1 MKRLLAFC
9 LAILFCLSFS
19 GCYLDDFTSS
29 EQDKLYDSAIKIFKE
44 YLAKTDPKAKIKEVS
59 SVKYLGENHQ
69 MQLTEF
75 VSGEYQSGSKKLK
88 FAVNTKTGDI
98 YTSERTGLYAE
109 KAAALVNDM
118 LGLQWTAVK
127 PDVYISSLVDMHGKK
142 PPIGGRDSKEGREL
156 RGVLPVT
163 VKDMD
168 AFAKDSLKNKNYS
181 VDLHFIYTGAPLRP
195 RAAMETAAEQ
205 FGSRVRLDLQRFP
218 DALKNDVEA
227 ASRAAWG
234 ENPQWPVNGHD
245 SLAVETLTV
254 YGNDKFEHKQ
264 WQDYKGKA
272 PFTIHYPARTL
283 VREKQKDGSYQEQE
297 SRFDI
302 TRDMQIKQNGQQFE
316 FVTRDNRKIKYFVLM
331 DSLAPADNVTAIAAR
346 NRKFHDAAFNEFG
359 WHPVLGRWCIGQK
372 NHKTGRSVNQLYAME
387 ENDLI
392 IIGNE
397 GLAKLKPKQKEP
409 EKK

>member
-1 MKRLLAFC
+1 MKRLLTFC

-29 EQDKLYDSAIKIFKE
+29 EQDKQYDSAIKIFKE
-44 YLAKTDPKAKIKEVS
+44 YLAKTDPNAKIKEVS

-69 MQLTEF
+69 LQLTEF

-98 YTSERTGLYAE
+98 YTSEQAGLYAE
-109 KAAALVNDM
+109 KAAALINDM

-127 PDVYISSLVDMHGKK
+127 PEVHISSRVDMHGKK
-142 PPIGGRDSKEGREL
+142 PPIGGSNEDSEL

-163 VKDMD
+163 IRDMD
-168 AFAKDSLKNKNYS
+168 AFARNSFKDKNYS
-181 VDLHFIYTGAPLRP
+181 VNLHFIYTGAPLRP
-195 RAAMETAAEQ
+195 RAVMETAAEQ

-218 DALKNDVEA
+218 DSLQKDVEE
-227 ASRAAWG
+227 ASHAAWG

-254 YGNDKFEHKQ
+254 YGSDKSEHRQ

-283 VREKQKDGSYQEQE
+283 VREKQKDGSFKEQE
-297 SRFDI
+297 TLFDI
-302 TRDMQIKQNGQQFE
+302 TRDMQIRQNGKQFE
-316 FVTRDNRKIKYFVLM
+316 FVTTDKRKIRYYVFM

-346 NRKFHDAAFNEFG
+346 NRKFHDAAYNEYG
-359 WHPVLGRWCIGQK
+359 WHPVLERWCIGQK
-372 NHKTGRSVNQLYAME
+372 VYKRNIPNQIYAME

-397 GLAKLKPKQKEP
+397 GLNKLKPKQKEP

>member
-1 MKRLLAFC
+1 MKRLLTFC

-29 EQDKLYDSAIKIFKE
+29 EQDKQYDSAIKIFKE
-44 YLAKTDPKAKIKEVS
+44 YLAKTDPNAKIKEVS

-69 MQLTEF
+69 LQLTEF

-98 YTSERTGLYAE
+98 YTSEQADLYLE
-109 KAAALVNDM
+109 KTAALVNDI

-127 PDVYISSLVDMHGKK
+127 PEVHISSRVDMHGKK
-142 PPIGGRDSKEGREL
+142 PPIGGSNEDSEL
-156 RGVLPVT
+156 SGVLPVT
-163 VKDMD
+163 IKDMD
-168 AFAKDSLKNKNYS
+168 AFAKDSFKNKNYS
-181 VDLHFIYTGAPLRP
+181 VSLHFIYTGAPLR
-195 RAAMETAAEQ
+195 RAVMETAAEQ

-218 DALKNDVEA
+218 DELQKDVEA

-234 ENPQWPVNGHD
+234 ENPRWPMNGYD
-245 SLAVETLTV
+245 SLAVESLTIH
-254 YGNDKFEHKQ
+254 GSDKLEHKQ

-283 VREKQKDGSYQEQE
+283 VREKQKDSSYKEQE

-302 TRDMQIKQNGQQFE
+302 TRDMQIKQNGKSFE
-316 FVTRDNRKIKYFVLM
+316 FVTTNNRKVKFFVFM

-346 NRKFHDAAFNEFG
+346 NRKFHDAAYNEYG
-359 WHPVLGRWCIGQK
+359 WHPVLERWCVGQK
-372 NHKTGRSVNQLYAME
+372 IHKTNSPNQIYAMQE
-387 ENDLI
+387 DDLI

-397 GLAKLKPKQKEP
+397 GLSKLKPKRKEP

>member
-1 MKRLLAFC
+1 MKRLLTFC

-29 EQDKLYDSAIKIFKE
+29 EQDKQYDSAIKIFKE
-44 YLAKTDPKAKIKEVS
+44 YLAKTDPNAKIKEVS

-69 MQLTEF
+69 LQLTEF

-98 YTSERTGLYAE
+98 YTSERADLYAE
-109 KAAALVNDM
+109 KTAALVNDM

-127 PDVYISSLVDMHGKK
+127 PEVHISSRVDMHGKK
-142 PPIGGRDSKEGREL
+142 PPIGGSNDEGEL
-156 RGVLPVT
+156 QGVLPVT
-163 VKDMD
+163 ITDMD
-168 AFAKDSLKNKNYS
+168 AFVKDSFKNKNYS
-181 VDLHFIYTGAPLRP
+181 VSLHFIYTGAPLR
-195 RAAMETAAEQ
+195 RAVMETAAEQ

-218 DALKNDVEA
+218 DELQKDVEA

-234 ENPQWPVNGHD
+234 ENPRWPVNGHD
-245 SLAVETLTV
+245 SLAVESLTI
-254 YGNDKFEHKQ
+254 YGSDKLEHKQ
-264 WQDYKGKA
+264 WQDYKDKA

-283 VREKQKDGSYQEQE
+283 VREKQKDSSYKEQE
-297 SRFDI
+297 SLFDI
-302 TRDMQIKQNGQQFE
+302 ARDMQIKQNGKAFE
-316 FVTRDNRKIKYFVLM
+316 FVTTNNRKVKFFVFM

-346 NRKFHDAAFNEFG
+346 NRKFHDAAYNEYG
-359 WHPVLGRWCIGQK
+359 WHPVLGRWCVGQK
-372 NHKTGRSVNQLYAME
+372 IHKTNSPNQIYAMQE
-387 ENDLI
+387 DDLI

-397 GLAKLKPKQKEP
+397 GLNKLKPKQKEP

>member
-1 MKRLLAFC
+1 MKRLLTFC

-29 EQDKLYDSAIKIFKE
+29 EQDKQYDSAIKIFKE
-44 YLAKTDPKAKIKEVS
+44 YLAKTDPNAKIKEVS

-69 MQLTEF
+69 LQLTEF

-98 YTSERTGLYAE
+98 YTSERADLYAE
-109 KAAALVNDM
+109 KTTALVNDM

-127 PDVYISSLVDMHGKK
+127 PEVHISSRVDMHGKK
-142 PPIGGRDSKEGREL
+142 PPIGGSNEDSEL
-156 RGVLPVT
+156 SGVLPVT
-163 VKDMD
+163 IKDMD
-168 AFAKDSLKNKNYS
+168 AFAKDSFKNKNYS
-181 VDLHFIYTGAPLRP
+181 VSLHFIYTGSPLR
-195 RAAMETAAEQ
+195 RAVMETAAEQ

-218 DALKNDVEA
+218 DELQKDVEA

-234 ENPQWPVNGHD
+234 ENPRWPMNGYD
-245 SLAVETLTV
+245 SLAVESLTIH
-254 YGNDKFEHKQ
+254 GSDKLEHKQ

-283 VREKQKDGSYQEQE
+283 VREKQKDSSYKEQE

-302 TRDMQIKQNGQQFE
+302 ARDMQIKQNGKSFE
-316 FVTRDNRKIKYFVLM
+316 FVTTNNRKVKFFVFM

-346 NRKFHDAAFNEFG
+346 NRKFHDAAYNEYG
-359 WHPVLGRWCIGQK
+359 WHPVLGRWCVGQK
-372 NHKTGRSVNQLYAME
+372 IHKTNSPNQIYAMQE
-387 ENDLI
+387 DDLI

-397 GLAKLKPKQKEP
+397 GLSKLKPKRKEP

>member
-1 MKRLLAFC
+1 MKRLLTFC
-9 LAILFCLSFS
+9 LAILFCLFFS

-29 EQDKLYDSAIKIFKE
+29 EQNKQYDSAIKIFKE
-44 YLAKTDPKAKIKEVS
+44 YLAKTDPNAKIKEVS
-59 SVKYLGENHQ
+59 SEKYLGENHQ

-98 YTSERTGLYAE
+98 YTSERADLYAA
-109 KAAALVNDM
+109 KTAALVNDM

-127 PDVYISSLVDMHGKK
+127 PVVHISSRVDMHGKK
-142 PPIGGRDSKEGREL
+142 PPIGGSNEDSEL
-156 RGVLPVT
+156 SGVLPVT
-163 VKDMD
+163 IKDMD
-168 AFAKDSLKNKNYS
+168 AFAKDSFKNKNYS
-181 VDLHFIYTGAPLRP
+181 VSLHFIYTGSPLR
-195 RAAMETAAEQ
+195 RAVMETAAEQ

-218 DALKNDVEA
+218 DELQKDVEA

-234 ENPQWPVNGHD
+234 ENPRWPMNGYD
-245 SLAVETLTV
+245 SLAVESLTIH
-254 YGNDKFEHKQ
+254 GSDKLEHKQ

-283 VREKQKDGSYQEQE
+283 VREKQKDSSYKEQE

-302 TRDMQIKQNGQQFE
+302 TRDMQIKQNGKSFE
-316 FVTRDNRKIKYFVLM
+316 FVTTNNRKVKFFVFM

-346 NRKFHDAAFNEFG
+346 NRKFHDAAYNEYG
-359 WHPVLGRWCIGQK
+359 WHPVLERWCIGQK
-372 NHKTGRSVNQLYAME
+372 IHKTSSPNQIYAME

-397 GLAKLKPKQKEP
+397 GLNKLKPKQKEA

>member
-1 MKRLLAFC
+1 MKRLLTFC

-29 EQDKLYDSAIKIFKE
+29 EQDKQYDSAIKIFKE
-44 YLAKTDPKAKIKEVS
+44 YLAKTDPNAKIKEVS

-69 MQLTEF
+69 LQLTEF

-98 YTSERTGLYAE
+98 YTSERVDLYAE
-109 KAAALVNDM
+109 KTAALVNDM

-127 PDVYISSLVDMHGKK
+127 PEVHISSRVDMHGKK
-142 PPIGGRDSKEGREL
+142 PPIGGSNEDSEL
-156 RGVLPVT
+156 SGVLPVT
-163 VKDMD
+163 IKDMD
-168 AFAKDSLKNKNYS
+168 AFAKDSFKNKNYS
-181 VDLHFIYTGAPLRP
+181 VSLHFIYTGAPLR
-195 RAAMETAAEQ
+195 RAVMEKAAEQ

-218 DALKNDVEA
+218 DELQKDVEA

-234 ENPQWPVNGHD
+234 ENPRWPMNGYD
-245 SLAVETLTV
+245 SLAVESLTIH
-254 YGNDKFEHKQ
+254 GSDKLEHKQ

-283 VREKQKDGSYQEQE
+283 VREKQKDSSYKEQE

-302 TRDMQIKQNGQQFE
+302 TRDMQIKQNGKAFE
-316 FVTRDNRKIKYFVLM
+316 FVTTNNRKVKFFVFM
-331 DSLAPADNVTAIAAR
+331 DSLAPADNVTVIAAR
-346 NRKFHDAAFNEFG
+346 NRKFHDAAYNEYG
-359 WHPVLGRWCIGQK
+359 WHPVLGRWCVGQK
-372 NHKTGRSVNQLYAME
+372 IHKTNSPNQIYAMQE
-387 ENDLI
+387 DDLI

-397 GLAKLKPKQKEP
+397 GLNKLKPKQKEP

>member
-1 MKRLLAFC
+1 MKRLLTFC
-9 LAILFCLSFS
+9 LAILFCLFFS

-29 EQDKLYDSAIKIFKE
+29 EQDKQYDSAIKIFKE
-44 YLAKTDPKAKIKEVS
+44 YLAKTDPNAKIKEVS
-59 SVKYLGENHQ
+59 SEKYLGENHQ

-75 VSGEYQSGSKKLK
+75 VSGEYQSGNKKLK

-98 YTSERTGLYAE
+98 YTSERADLYAE
-109 KAAALVNDM
+109 KTAALVNDM

-127 PDVYISSLVDMHGKK
+127 PEVHISSRVDMHGKK
-142 PPIGGRDSKEGREL
+142 PPIGGSNEDSEL
-156 RGVLPVT
+156 SGVLPVT
-163 VKDMD
+163 IKDMD
-168 AFAKDSLKNKNYS
+168 AFAKDSFKNKNYS
-181 VDLHFIYTGAPLRP
+181 VSLHFIYTGSPLR
-195 RAAMETAAEQ
+195 RAVMETAAEQ

-218 DALKNDVEA
+218 DELQKDVEA

-234 ENPQWPVNGHD
+234 ENPRWPVNGHD
-245 SLAVETLTV
+245 SLAVESLTIH
-254 YGNDKFEHKQ
+254 GSDKLEHKQ

-283 VREKQKDGSYQEQE
+283 VREKQKDSSYKEQE

-302 TRDMQIKQNGQQFE
+302 TRDMQIKQNGKSFE
-316 FVTRDNRKIKYFVLM
+316 FVTTNNRKVKFFVFM

-346 NRKFHDAAFNEFG
+346 NRKFHDAAYNEYG
-359 WHPVLGRWCIGQK
+359 WHPVLERWCVGQK
-372 NHKTGRSVNQLYAME
+372 IHKTNSPNQIYAMQE
-387 ENDLI
+387 DDLI

-397 GLAKLKPKQKEP
+397 GLSKLKPKRKEP

>member
-1 MKRLLAFC
+1 MKRLLTFC
-9 LAILFCLSFS
+9 LAILFCLFFS

-29 EQDKLYDSAIKIFKE
+29 EQNKQYDSAIKIFKE
-44 YLAKTDPKAKIKEVS
+44 YLAKTDPNAKIKEVS
-59 SVKYLGENHQ
+59 SEKYLGENHQ

-98 YTSERTGLYAE
+98 YTSERADLYAA
-109 KAAALVNDM
+109 KTAALVNDM

-127 PDVYISSLVDMHGKK
+127 PVVHISSRVDMHGKK
-142 PPIGGRDSKEGREL
+142 PPIGGSNEDSEL
-156 RGVLPVT
+156 SGVLPVT
-163 VKDMD
+163 IKDMD
-168 AFAKDSLKNKNYS
+168 AFAKDSFKNKNYS
-181 VDLHFIYTGAPLRP
+181 VSLHFIYTGSPLR
-195 RAAMETAAEQ
+195 RAVMETAAEQ

-218 DALKNDVEA
+218 DELQKDVEA

-234 ENPQWPVNGHD
+234 ENPRWPMNGYD
-245 SLAVETLTV
+245 SLAVESLTIH
-254 YGNDKFEHKQ
+254 GSDKLEHKQ

-283 VREKQKDGSYQEQE
+283 VREKQKDSSYKEQE

-302 TRDMQIKQNGQQFE
+302 TRDMQIKQNGNAFE
-316 FVTRDNRKIKYFVLM
+316 FVTTNNRKIKYYIFM
-331 DSLAPADNVTAIAAR
+331 DSLAPAGNVTAIAAR
-346 NRKFHDAAFNEFG
+346 NRKFHDAVYNEYG
-359 WHPVLGRWCIGQK
+359 WHPVLERWCIGQK
-372 NHKTGRSVNQLYAME
+372 IYKTNSPNQIYAME

-397 GLAKLKPKQKEP
+397 GLSKLKPKQKEA

>member
-1 MKRLLAFC
+1 MKRLLTFC

-29 EQDKLYDSAIKIFKE
+29 EQDKQYDSAIKIFKE
-44 YLAKTDPKAKIKEVS
+44 YLAKTDPNAKIKEVS

-69 MQLTEF
+69 LQLTEF

-88 FAVNTKTGDI
+88 LT
-98 YTSERTGLYAE
+98 
-109 KAAALVNDM
+109 AALVNDM

-127 PDVYISSLVDMHGKK
+127 PVVHISSRVDMHGKK
-142 PPIGGRDSKEGREL
+142 PPIGGSNEDSEL
-156 RGVLPVT
+156 SGVLPVT
-163 VKDMD
+163 IKDMD
-168 AFAKDSLKNKNYS
+168 AFAKDSFKNKNYS
-181 VDLHFIYTGAPLRP
+181 VSLHFIYTGSPLR
-195 RAAMETAAEQ
+195 RAVMETAAEQ

-218 DALKNDVEA
+218 DELQKDVEA

-234 ENPQWPVNGHD
+234 ENPRWPMNGYD
-245 SLAVETLTV
+245 SLAVESLTIH
-254 YGNDKFEHKQ
+254 GSDKLEHKQ

-283 VREKQKDGSYQEQE
+283 VREKQKDSSYKEQE

-302 TRDMQIKQNGQQFE
+302 TRDMQIKQNGKSFE
-316 FVTRDNRKIKYFVLM
+316 FVTTNNRKVKFFVFM

-346 NRKFHDAAFNEFG
+346 NRKFHDAAYNEYG
-359 WHPVLGRWCIGQK
+359 WHPVLERWCVGQK
-372 NHKTGRSVNQLYAME
+372 IHKTNSPNQIYAMQE
-387 ENDLI
+387 DDLI

-397 GLAKLKPKQKEP
+397 GLSKLKPKRKEP

>member
-1 MKRLLAFC
+1 MKRLLTFC

-44 YLAKTDPKAKIKEVS
+44 YLAKTDPNAKIKEVS
-59 SVKYLGENHQ
+59 SVKYLGENRQ
-69 MQLTEF
+69 LQLTEF
-75 VSGEYQSGSKKLK
+75 VSGEYESGNKKLK

-98 YTSERTGLYAE
+98 YTSKQADLYAE
-109 KAAALVNDM
+109 KATALVNDM

-127 PDVYISSLVDMHGKK
+127 PEVHISSRVDMHGKK
-142 PPIGGRDSKEGREL
+142 PPVGGNKEDSEL
-156 RGVLPVT
+156 GGVLPVT
-163 VKDMD
+163 IKDMD
-168 AFAKDSLKNKNYS
+168 SFARESFKNKNYS
-181 VDLHFIYTGAPLRP
+181 VNLHFIYTGAPLRP
-195 RAAMETAAEQ
+195 RAVTETAAEQ

-218 DALKNDVEA
+218 DALQKHVEA

-234 ENPQWPVNGHD
+234 ENPRWPVNGHD
-245 SLAVETLTV
+245 SLAVESLTV
-254 YGNDKFEHKQ
+254 YGSDKLEHKQ

-272 PFTIHYPARTL
+272 PFTIHYPGNTL
-283 VREKQKDGSYQEQE
+283 LREKQKDGSFKEQE

-302 TRDMQIKQNGQQFE
+302 TRDMQIKQDGQQFE
-316 FVTRDNRKIKYFVLM
+316 FVTKDNRKIKYYIFM

-346 NRKFHDAAFNEFG
+346 NRKFHDAAYNEYG

-372 NHKTGRSVNQLYAME
+372 IHKTNSPNQIYAME

-397 GLAKLKPKQKEP
+397 GLNKLKPKQKEA

>member
-1 MKRLLAFC
+1 MKRLLTFC

-29 EQDKLYDSAIKIFKE
+29 EQDKQYDSAIKIFKE
-44 YLAKTDPKAKIKEVS
+44 YLAKTDPNAKIKEVS

-69 MQLTEF
+69 LQLTEF

-98 YTSERTGLYAE
+98 YTSEQADLYVE
-109 KAAALVNDM
+109 KTAALVNDI

-127 PDVYISSLVDMHGKK
+127 PEVHISSRVDMHGKK
-142 PPIGGRDSKEGREL
+142 PPIGGSNEDSEL
-156 RGVLPVT
+156 SGVLPVT
-163 VKDMD
+163 IKDMD
-168 AFAKDSLKNKNYS
+168 AFAKDSFKNKNYS
-181 VDLHFIYTGAPLRP
+181 VSLHFIYTGAPLR
-195 RAAMETAAEQ
+195 RAVMETAAEQ

-218 DALKNDVEA
+218 DELQKDVEA

-234 ENPQWPVNGHD
+234 ENPRWPVNGHD
-245 SLAVETLTV
+245 SLAVESLTV
-254 YGNDKFEHKQ
+254 YGSDKFEHKQ

-283 VREKQKDGSYQEQE
+283 VKEKQKDSSYKEQE

-302 TRDMQIKQNGQQFE
+302 TRDMQIKQNGKAFE
-316 FVTRDNRKIKYFVLM
+316 FVTTNNRKVKFFVFM

-346 NRKFHDAAFNEFG
+346 NRKFHDAAYNEYG
-359 WHPVLGRWCIGQK
+359 WHPVLGRWCVGQK
-372 NHKTGRSVNQLYAME
+372 IHKTNSPNQIYAMQE
-387 ENDLI
+387 DDLI
-392 IIGNE
+392 IIGYE
-397 GLAKLKPKQKEP
+397 GLNKLKPKQKEP

>member
-1 MKRLLAFC
+1 MKRLLTFC

-29 EQDKLYDSAIKIFKE
+29 EQDKQYDSAIKIFKE
-44 YLAKTDPKAKIKEVS
+44 YLVKTDPNAKIKEVS

-69 MQLTEF
+69 LQLTEF

-98 YTSERTGLYAE
+98 YTSERADLYAE
-109 KAAALVNDM
+109 KTAALINDM

-127 PDVYISSLVDMHGKK
+127 PEVHISSRVDMHGKK
-142 PPIGGRDSKEGREL
+142 PPIGGSNEDSEL
-156 RGVLPVT
+156 QGVLPVT
-163 VKDMD
+163 IKDMD
-168 AFAKDSLKNKNYS
+168 VFAKDSLKNKNYS
-181 VDLHFIYTGAPLRP
+181 VNLHFIYTGAPLRP
-195 RAAMETAAEQ
+195 REVMEMTAEQ

-218 DALKNDVEA
+218 DSLQKDVKA

-234 ENPQWPVNGHD
+234 ENPRWPVNGHD
-245 SLAVETLTV
+245 SLAVESLTV
-254 YGNDKFEHKQ
+254 YGSDKLEHKQ
-264 WQDYKGKA
+264 WQDYKDKA

-283 VREKQKDGSYQEQE
+283 VREKQKDSSYKEQE

-302 TRDMQIKQNGQQFE
+302 ARDMQIKQNGKAFE
-316 FVTRDNRKIKYFVLM
+316 FVTTNNRKVKFFVFM

-346 NRKFHDAAFNEFG
+346 NRKFHDAAYNEYG
-359 WHPVLGRWCIGQK
+359 WHPVLGRWCVGQK
-372 NHKTGRSVNQLYAME
+372 IHKTNSPNQIYAMQE
-387 ENDLI
+387 DDLI

-397 GLAKLKPKQKEP
+397 GLNKLKPKQKEP

>member
-1 MKRLLAFC
+1 MKRLLTFC

-29 EQDKLYDSAIKIFKE
+29 EQDKQYDSAIKIFKE
-44 YLAKTDPKAKIKEVS
+44 YLAKTDPNAKIKEVS

-69 MQLTEF
+69 LQLTEF

-98 YTSERTGLYAE
+98 YTSERADLYAA
-109 KAAALVNDM
+109 KTAALVNDM

-127 PDVYISSLVDMHGKK
+127 PEVHISSRVDMHGKK
-142 PPIGGRDSKEGREL
+142 PPIGGSNEDSEL
-156 RGVLPVT
+156 SGVLPVT
-163 VKDMD
+163 IKDMD
-168 AFAKDSLKNKNYS
+168 AFAKDSFKNKNYS
-181 VDLHFIYTGAPLRP
+181 VSLHFIYTGSPLR
-195 RAAMETAAEQ
+195 RAVMETAAEQ

-218 DALKNDVEA
+218 DSLQKDVEA

-234 ENPQWPVNGHD
+234 ENPRWPVNGHD
-245 SLAVETLTV
+245 SLAVESLTIH
-254 YGNDKFEHKQ
+254 GSDKLEHKQ

-283 VREKQKDGSYQEQE
+283 VREKQKDSSYKEQE

-302 TRDMQIKQNGQQFE
+302 TRDMQIKQNGKAFE
-316 FVTRDNRKIKYFVLM
+316 FVTTNNRKVKFFVFM

-346 NRKFHDAAFNEFG
+346 NRKFHDAAYNEYG
-359 WHPVLGRWCIGQK
+359 WHPVLGRWCVGQK
-372 NHKTGRSVNQLYAME
+372 IHKTNSPNQIYAMQE
-387 ENDLI
+387 DDLI

-397 GLAKLKPKQKEP
+397 GLNKLKPKQKEP

>member
-1 MKRLLAFC
+1 MKRLLIFC
-9 LAILFCLSFS
+9 LAILFCLSLS

-69 MQLTEF
+69 LQLTEF

-98 YTSERTGLYAE
+98 YTSEQAGLYAE
-109 KAAALVNDM
+109 KAAALINDM

-127 PDVYISSLVDMHGKK
+127 PEVHISSRVDMHGKK
-142 PPIGGRDSKEGREL
+142 PPIGGSNEDSEL

-163 VKDMD
+163 IRDMD
-168 AFAKDSLKNKNYS
+168 AFARDSFKDKNYS
-181 VDLHFIYTGAPLRP
+181 VNLHFIYTGAPLRP
-195 RAAMETAAEQ
+195 RAVMETAAEQ

-218 DALKNDVEA
+218 DSLQKDVEE
-227 ASRAAWG
+227 ASHAAWG

-254 YGNDKFEHKQ
+254 YGSDKSEHRQ

-283 VREKQKDGSYQEQE
+283 VREKQKDGSFKEQE
-297 SRFDI
+297 TLFDI
-302 TRDMQIKQNGQQFE
+302 TRDMQIRQNGKQFE
-316 FVTRDNRKIKYFVLM
+316 FVTTDKRKIRYYVFM

-346 NRKFHDAAFNEFG
+346 NRKFHDAAYNEYG
-359 WHPVLGRWCIGQK
+359 WHPVLERWCIGQK
-372 NHKTGRSVNQLYAME
+372 VYKRNIPNQIYAME

-397 GLAKLKPKQKEP
+397 GLNKLKPKQKEP

>member
-1 MKRLLAFC
+1 MKRLLTFC

-29 EQDKLYDSAIKIFKE
+29 EQDKQYDSAIKIFKE
-44 YLAKTDPKAKIKEVS
+44 YLAKTDPNAKIKEVS

-69 MQLTEF
+69 LQLTEF
-75 VSGEYQSGSKKLK
+75 VSGEYLSGNKKLK

-98 YTSERTGLYAE
+98 YTSERADLYAE
-109 KAAALVNDM
+109 KTAALINDM

-127 PDVYISSLVDMHGKK
+127 PEVHISSRVDMHGKK
-142 PPIGGRDSKEGREL
+142 PPIGDSNEDSEL
-156 RGVLPVT
+156 QGVLPVT
-163 VKDMD
+163 IKDMD
-168 AFAKDSLKNKNYS
+168 VFAKDSLKNKNYS
-181 VDLHFIYTGAPLRP
+181 VNLHFIYTGAPLRP
-195 RAAMETAAEQ
+195 REVMEMTAEQ

-218 DALKNDVEA
+218 DSLQKDVKA

-234 ENPQWPVNGHD
+234 ENPRWPVNGHD
-245 SLAVETLTV
+245 SLAVESLTV
-254 YGNDKFEHKQ
+254 YGSDKLEHKQ
-264 WQDYKGKA
+264 WQDYKDKA

-283 VREKQKDGSYQEQE
+283 VREKQKDSSYKEQE

-302 TRDMQIKQNGQQFE
+302 ARDMQIKQNGNAFE
-316 FVTRDNRKIKYFVLM
+316 FVTTNNRKVKFFVFM

-346 NRKFHDAAFNEFG
+346 NRKFHDAAYNEYG
-359 WHPVLGRWCIGQK
+359 WHPVLERWCVGQK
-372 NHKTGRSVNQLYAME
+372 IHKTNSPNQIYAMQE
-387 ENDLI
+387 DDLI

-397 GLAKLKPKQKEP
+397 GLSKLKPKRKEP

>member
-1 MKRLLAFC
+1 MKQLLTFC

-29 EQDKLYDSAIKIFKE
+29 EQDKQYDSAIKIFKE
-44 YLAKTDPKAKIKEVS
+44 YLAKTDPNAKIKEVS

-69 MQLTEF
+69 LQLTEF

-98 YTSERTGLYAE
+98 YTSERADLYAE
-109 KAAALVNDM
+109 KTAALVNDM

-127 PDVYISSLVDMHGKK
+127 PEVHISSRVDMHGKK
-142 PPIGGRDSKEGREL
+142 PPIGGSNEDSEL
-156 RGVLPVT
+156 SGVLPVT
-163 VKDMD
+163 IKDMD
-168 AFAKDSLKNKNYS
+168 AFAKDSFKNKNYS
-181 VDLHFIYTGAPLRP
+181 VSMHFIYTGAPLR
-195 RAAMETAAEQ
+195 RAVMETAAEQ

-218 DALKNDVEA
+218 DELQKDVEA

-234 ENPQWPVNGHD
+234 ENPRWPVNGHD
-245 SLAVETLTV
+245 SLAVESLTIH
-254 YGNDKFEHKQ
+254 GSDKLEHKQ

-283 VREKQKDGSYQEQE
+283 VREKQKDSSYKEQE

-302 TRDMQIKQNGQQFE
+302 TRDMQIKQNGNAFE
-316 FVTRDNRKIKYFVLM
+316 FVTTNNRKVKFFVFM

-346 NRKFHDAAFNEFG
+346 NRKFHDAAYNEYG
-359 WHPVLGRWCIGQK
+359 WHPVLERWCVGQK
-372 NHKTGRSVNQLYAME
+372 IHKTNSPNQIYAMQE
-387 ENDLI
+387 DDLI

-397 GLAKLKPKQKEP
+397 GLNKLKPKQKEP

>member
-1 MKRLLAFC
+1 MKRLLTFC

-29 EQDKLYDSAIKIFKE
+29 EQDKQYDSAIKIFKE
-44 YLAKTDPKAKIKEVS
+44 YLAKTDPNAKIKEVS

-69 MQLTEF
+69 LQLTEF
-75 VSGEYQSGSKKLK
+75 VSGEYQSGNKKLK

-98 YTSERTGLYAE
+98 YTSERADLYSE
-109 KAAALVNDM
+109 KTAALVNDM

-127 PDVYISSLVDMHGKK
+127 PEVHISSRVDMHGKK
-142 PPIGGRDSKEGREL
+142 PPIGGSNEDSEL
-156 RGVLPVT
+156 SGVLPVT
-163 VKDMD
+163 IKDMD
-168 AFAKDSLKNKNYS
+168 VFAKDSLKNKNYS
-181 VDLHFIYTGAPLRP
+181 VNLHFIYTGAPLRP
-195 RAAMETAAEQ
+195 RAVMEKAAEQ

-218 DALKNDVEA
+218 DELQKDWEA

-234 ENPQWPVNGHD
+234 ENPRWPVNGHD
-245 SLAVETLTV
+245 SLAVESLTI
-254 YGNDKFEHKQ
+254 YGSDKLEHKQ
-264 WQDYKGKA
+264 WQDYKDKA

-283 VREKQKDGSYQEQE
+283 VREKQKDSSYKEQE

-302 TRDMQIKQNGQQFE
+302 ARDMQIKQNGKAFE
-316 FVTRDNRKIKYFVLM
+316 FVTTNNRKVKFFVFM

-346 NRKFHDAAFNEFG
+346 NRKFHDAAYNEYG
-359 WHPVLGRWCIGQK
+359 WHPVLERWCVGQK
-372 NHKTGRSVNQLYAME
+372 IHKTNSPNQIYAMQE
-387 ENDLI
+387 DDLI

-397 GLAKLKPKQKEP
+397 GLSKLKPKQKES

>member
-1 MKRLLAFC
+1 MKRLLTFC

-59 SVKYLGENHQ
+59 SVTYLGENHQ

-75 VSGEYQSGSKKLK
+75 VKGEYKSGSKDLK

-98 YTSERTGLYAE
+98 YTSAQADLY
-109 KAAALVNDM
+109 KGKTTALVNDM

-127 PDVYISSLVDMHGKK
+127 PEVHISTRVDMHGKK
-142 PPIGGRDSKEGREL
+142 PPIGGSNEDSEL
-156 RGVLPVT
+156 SGVLPVT
-163 VKDMD
+163 IKDMD
-168 AFAKDSLKNKNYS
+168 AFAKDSFKNKNYS
-181 VDLHFIYTGAPLRP
+181 VSLHFIYTGAPLR

-218 DALKNDVEA
+218 DSLQKDVEA

-234 ENPQWPVNGHD
+234 ENPRWPVNGHD
-245 SLAVETLTV
+245 SLAVESLTV
-254 YGNDKFEHKQ
+254 YGSDKLEHKQ

-283 VREKQKDGSYQEQE
+283 VKEKQKDSSYKEQE

-302 TRDMQIKQNGQQFE
+302 TRDMQIKQNGKAFE
-316 FVTRDNRKIKYFVLM
+316 FVTTNNRKVKFFVFM

-346 NRKFHDAAFNEFG
+346 NRKFHDAAYNEYG
-359 WHPVLGRWCIGQK
+359 WHPVLGRWCVGQK
-372 NHKTGRSVNQLYAME
+372 IHKTNSPNQIYAMQE
-387 ENDLI
+387 DDLI

-397 GLAKLKPKQKEP
+397 GLNKLKPKQKGP

>member
-1 MKRLLAFC
+1 MKRLLTFC

-29 EQDKLYDSAIKIFKE
+29 EQDKQYDSAIKIFKE
-44 YLAKTDPKAKIKEVS
+44 YLAKTDPNAKIKEVS

-69 MQLTEF
+69 LQLTEF

-98 YTSERTGLYAE
+98 YTSERADLYAA
-109 KAAALVNDM
+109 KTAALVNDM

-127 PDVYISSLVDMHGKK
+127 PEVHISSRVDMHGKK
-142 PPIGGRDSKEGREL
+142 PPIGGSNEDSEL
-156 RGVLPVT
+156 SGVLPVT
-163 VKDMD
+163 IKDMD
-168 AFAKDSLKNKNYS
+168 AFAKDSFKNKNYS
-181 VDLHFIYTGAPLRP
+181 VSLHFIYTGSPLR
-195 RAAMETAAEQ
+195 RAVMETAAEQ

-218 DALKNDVEA
+218 DELQKDVEA

-234 ENPQWPVNGHD
+234 ENPRWPVNGHD
-245 SLAVETLTV
+245 SLAVESLTIH
-254 YGNDKFEHKQ
+254 GSDKLEHKQ

-283 VREKQKDGSYQEQE
+283 VREKQKDSSYKEQE

-302 TRDMQIKQNGQQFE
+302 TRDMQIKQNGKSFE
-316 FVTRDNRKIKYFVLM
+316 FVTTNNRKVKFFVFM

-346 NRKFHDAAFNEFG
+346 NRKFHDAAYNEYG
-359 WHPVLGRWCIGQK
+359 WHPVLERWCVGQK
-372 NHKTGRSVNQLYAME
+372 IHKTNSPNQIYAME

-397 GLAKLKPKQKEP
+397 GLSKLKPKQKEA

>member
-1 MKRLLAFC
+1 MKRLLTFC

-44 YLAKTDPKAKIKEVS
+44 YLAKTDPNAKVKEVS

-69 MQLTEF
+69 LQLTEF
-75 VSGEYQSGSKKLK
+75 VSGEYESGSKKLK

-98 YTSERTGLYAE
+98 YTSKQADLYAE
-109 KAAALVNDM
+109 KATALVNDM

-127 PDVYISSLVDMHGKK
+127 PEVHISSRVDMHGKK
-142 PPIGGRDSKEGREL
+142 PPVGGSKEDNEL
-156 RGVLPVT
+156 GGVLPVT
-163 VKDMD
+163 IKDMD
-168 AFAKDSLKNKNYS
+168 AFAKNSFKDKNYS
-181 VDLHFIYTGAPLRP
+181 VNLHFIYTGAPLRP
-195 RAAMETAAEQ
+195 RAVMETAAEQ

-218 DALKNDVEA
+218 DALQKDVEA

-234 ENPQWPVNGHD
+234 ENPRWPVNGHD
-245 SLAVETLTV
+245 SLAVESLTV
-254 YGNDKFEHKQ
+254 HGSDKLEHKQ
-264 WQDYKGKA
+264 WQDYNGKA
-272 PFTIHYPARTL
+272 PFTIHYPAITL
-283 VREKQKDGSYQEQE
+283 LREKQKDGSFKDLE

-302 TRDMQIKQNGQQFE
+302 TRDMQIKQNGNAFE
-316 FVTRDNRKIKYFVLM
+316 FVTKDNRKIKYYVFM
-331 DSLAPADNVTAIAAR
+331 DSLAPAGNVTAIAAR
-346 NRKFHDAAFNEFG
+346 NRKFHDAAYNEYG

-372 NHKTGRSVNQLYAME
+372 IYKTNSPNQIYAME

-397 GLAKLKPKQKEP
+397 GLNKLKPKQKEA

>member
-1 MKRLLAFC
+1 MKRLLTFC

-29 EQDKLYDSAIKIFKE
+29 EQDKQYDSAIKIFKE
-44 YLAKTDPKAKIKEVS
+44 YLAKTDPNAKIKEVS

-69 MQLTEF
+69 LQLTEF
-75 VSGEYQSGSKKLK
+75 VSGEYQSGNKKLK

-98 YTSERTGLYAE
+98 YTSERVDLYAE
-109 KAAALVNDM
+109 KTAALVNDM

-127 PDVYISSLVDMHGKK
+127 PEVHISSRVDMHGKK
-142 PPIGGRDSKEGREL
+142 PPIGGSNEDSEL
-156 RGVLPVT
+156 SGVLPVT
-163 VKDMD
+163 IKDMD
-168 AFAKDSLKNKNYS
+168 AFAKDSFKNKNYS
-181 VDLHFIYTGAPLRP
+181 VSLHFIYTGSPLR
-195 RAAMETAAEQ
+195 RAVMETAAEQ

-218 DALKNDVEA
+218 DELQKDVEA

-234 ENPQWPVNGHD
+234 ENPRWPMNGYD
-245 SLAVETLTV
+245 SLAVESLTIH
-254 YGNDKFEHKQ
+254 GSDKLEHKQ

-283 VREKQKDGSYQEQE
+283 VREKQKDSSYKEQE

-302 TRDMQIKQNGQQFE
+302 TRDMQIKQNGNAFE
-316 FVTRDNRKIKYFVLM
+316 FVTTNNRKIKYYIFM

-346 NRKFHDAAFNEFG
+346 NRKFHDAAYNEYG
-359 WHPVLGRWCIGQK
+359 WHPVLERWCVGQK
-372 NHKTGRSVNQLYAME
+372 IHKTNSPNQIYAMQE
-387 ENDLI
+387 DDLI

-397 GLAKLKPKQKEP
+397 GLSKLKPKRKEP

>member
-1 MKRLLAFC
+1 MKRLLTFC

-29 EQDKLYDSAIKIFKE
+29 EQDKQYDSAIKIFKE
-44 YLAKTDPKAKIKEVS
+44 YLAKTDPNAKIKEVS

-69 MQLTEF
+69 LQLTEF

-98 YTSERTGLYAE
+98 YTSERADLYAA
-109 KAAALVNDM
+109 KTAALVNDM

-127 PDVYISSLVDMHGKK
+127 PEVHISSRVDMHGKK
-142 PPIGGRDSKEGREL
+142 PPIGGSNEDSEL
-156 RGVLPVT
+156 SGVLPVT
-163 VKDMD
+163 IKDMD
-168 AFAKDSLKNKNYS
+168 AFAKDSFKNKNYS
-181 VDLHFIYTGAPLRP
+181 VSLHFIYTGSPLR
-195 RAAMETAAEQ
+195 RAVMETAAEQ

-218 DALKNDVEA
+218 DELQKDVEA

-234 ENPQWPVNGHD
+234 ENPRWPVNGHD
-245 SLAVETLTV
+245 SLAVESLTIH
-254 YGNDKFEHKQ
+254 GSDKLEHKQ

-283 VREKQKDGSYQEQE
+283 VREKQKDSSYKEQE

-302 TRDMQIKQNGQQFE
+302 TRDMQIKQNGKAFE
-316 FVTRDNRKIKYFVLM
+316 FVTTNNRKVKFFVFM

-346 NRKFHDAAFNEFG
+346 NRKFHDAAYNEYG
-359 WHPVLGRWCIGQK
+359 WHPVLGRWCVGQK
-372 NHKTGRSVNQLYAME
+372 IHKTNSPNQIYAMQE
-387 ENDLI
+387 DDLI

-397 GLAKLKPKQKEP
+397 GLSKLKPKQKEP